1 MIVESAGLLMYERRN
16 VLSVYD
22 RFVGMYT
29 NKMEEMRIGSI
40 QDQGI
45 SVRLPCKRV
54 VSRIMNEIVY
64 ESNKKNPSRAGGIF
78 YTGKPCSCKSRRA
91 KSAIDRA
98 GAADRAV

>member
-1 MIVESAGLLMYERRN
+1 MYERRN

-45 SVRLPCKRV
+45 SVRLPCKE
-54 VSRIMNEIVY
+54 SSITYY
-64 ESNKKNPSRAGGIF
+64 E
-78 YTGKPCSCKSRRA
+78 
-91 KSAIDRA
+91 
-98 GAADRAV
+98 